1 MRGCKIKSG
10 KKEKNINKYFSPL
23 AKKENIKSDGIFDA
37 KIVNQRITKK
47 MILVTT
53 KEEIL

>member
-1 MRGCKIKSG
+1 MRGYKIKSG

-23 AKKENIKSDGIFDA
+23 AKKENIRSDGIFDT

-47 MILVTT
+47 MIQVTA
-53 KEEIL
+53 KEKIL